1 MGVAKDVYE
10 IIKELKGM
18 VKEYHNEEMSE
29 KVVDIQD
36 SFFELREEI
45 ETVKEENRG
54 LKAKIKLLE
63 DSSKLEKDL
72 EMTPMGLYVRISEKE
87 QGKTMEYCPACWQ
100 NHKKL
105 FPIVRTI
112 GNARQC
118 CNCHSVFR

>member
-29 KVVDIQD
+29 KVVDIQN

-105 FPIVRTI
+105 MPIVRW
-112 GNARQC
+112 GRERQC
-118 CNCHSVFR
+118 CNCKFVFH